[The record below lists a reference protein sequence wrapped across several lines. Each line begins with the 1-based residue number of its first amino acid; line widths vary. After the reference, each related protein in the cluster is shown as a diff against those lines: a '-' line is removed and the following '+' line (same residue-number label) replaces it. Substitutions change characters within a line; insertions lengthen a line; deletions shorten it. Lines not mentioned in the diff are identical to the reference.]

1 MLTSKQRSKLKSI
14 ISTVSPIAHIGKEGL
29 TPNVIKSLSDALE
42 AHEVIKV
49 AILETAAED
58 PWEIAREAEEAL
70 SCDLVTVIGRKAIF
84 YRYSSRENFVHL
96 DID

>member
-14 ISTVSPIAHIGKEGL
+14 ISTVPPIVHIGKDGL
-29 TPNVIKSLSDALE
+29 TENVVKSMSDALE

-49 AILETAAED
+49 AILETACED

-70 SCDLVTVIGRKAIF
+70 GADLVTVIGRKAIF
-84 YRYSSRENFVHL
+84 YRYSSREHFVHL
-96 DID
+96 EI